1 MNSTFYK
8 RFINGNSWLTV
19 IKQTL
24 LNLSIKGESG
34 LDGSPGKP
42 GLPGKD
48 VSPKPK
54 LLIIDLRVILLI
66 MLLFAAKLIRV
77 QGDWLVYLGPL
88 ELKARR

>member
-1 MNSTFYK
+1 MA
-8 RFINGNSWLTV
+8 TV
-19 IKQTL
+19 GTRLFKQAL

-66 MLLFAAKLIRV
+66 MLLFVPKLIRV
-77 QGDWLVYLGPL
+77 
-88 ELKARR
+88 